1 MTGRLS
7 GKSVLFMAVL
17 LCLLL
22 NAAAENRR
30 PVVFVSIG
38 PQLES
43 VRRIGGGA
51 VDAHAML
58 PAGLN
63 PETFSPD
70 ARQMSALARADA
82 YVTIGVPFEKMVVA
96 KIRAAFPNLKIVDGR
111 TGMSF
116 RRMEGGVHHH
126 HHHDDHHGHHHD
138 HDGHEQH
145 DHEAEE
151 DDPHV
156 WLSIENMKCHVQ
168 MVAATLAEVLPDA
181 EHAAVD
187 ARTAEYLRE
196 LDNLSAELKAKLARL
211 RGTEAVVYH
220 PAFGYFLSEYGI
232 RQKSVE
238 LEGKEPGA
246 RYLGTVIREAKREG
260 IHAIFV
266 QPQFNAKAAEVL
278 SHEIGG
284 KVLPFDPLPNDFS
297 DGLRR
302 LADALLEAN
311 P

>member
-1 MTGRLS
+1 MTSRLS
-7 GKSVLFMAVL
+7 AKSVLFMAVL

-51 VDAHAML
+51 VDVHAML

-82 YVTIGVPFEKMVVA
+82 YVTIGVPFEKTLVA
-96 KIRAAFPNLKIVDGR
+96 KIRASFPNLKIVDGR

-126 HHHDDHHGHHHD
+126 HHHENHHD
-138 HDGHEQH
+138 HDDDDH
-145 DHEAEE
+145 DEHAHEAGE

-156 WLSIENMKCHVQ
+156 WLSIENMKCHAR
-168 MVAATLAEVLPDA
+168 MVAAALAEVLPDT

-196 LDNLSAELKAKLARL
+196 LDALAVELKAKLARL
-211 RGTEAVVYH
+211 SGKEAVVYH
-220 PAFGYFLSEYGI
+220 PAFGYFLDDHGI
-232 RQKSVE
+232 RQKAVE

-246 RYLGTVIREAKREG
+246 RYLGTVIREAKHEG
-260 IHAIFV
+260 IRVIFV

-284 KVLPFDPLPNDFS
+284 KVLPFDPLPADYS